1 MKIFPPIIFEM
12 INQVA
17 VVNMGKMIQVAPR
30 VSAPPLLFF
39 FRVKRNG
46 SIKPGI
52 NSEPNK

>member
-12 INQVA
+12 TNQVA
-17 VVNMGKMIQVAPR
+17 VVNMGKIIQVAPR
-30 VSAPPLLFF
+30 VSVPPLLFF